1 MGSPWRRGLAI
12 KGLAMDGAAM
22 IGLAV
27 AAGHAAPVLAQDAA
41 EIVVTGT
48 RLARPEID
56 SPNPLTTVAGAAL
69 GDSGRTST
77 TDALLRLPALVG
89 SQGTALAAG
98 GNPDLGF
105 GEAGVHLL
113 NLRNLGRDRTLVL
126 VDGKRHVA
134 GIPDSA
140 AVDIGA
146 IPQDLIEQV
155 DVMTGGASAIYG
167 ADGVSGVVNF
177 VLKRDFEG
185 LRLRLENG
193 ITSRGD
199 GHQVAAGLTA
209 GRNFDGGRGNLTLAY
224 EFARQGRVDSAQRD
238 YLGDPA
244 RFFQI
249 VGDPVDLL
257 QNGDDPR
264 VPDRK
269 PTNDLR
275 WADSAPDGA
284 VDLDLDFYPDFT
296 GSGQPYDLGTYL
308 PQAGGATRGGSS
320 TPIAGYY
327 GDIVARTERHAVNL
341 LARYAVSPAVRL
353 SFAGKYVRNTAFSYG
368 QPGYG
373 FYDYLEPD
381 NAYLIERFGAAASVN
396 GAYLTRDH
404 FDIGRRGKGSTRE
417 TFRAV
422 AGIDGA
428 LGDRL
433 RYELSYVYGTTRSR
447 LITTNAR
454 LGDRFYAA
462 LDAVV
467 DPGSGQ
473 ITCRINL
480 PGETIVSANNWGDP
494 PVTFRPGECKPL
506 NLLGNG
512 VVSQAALDFI
522 RYRSESRARIDQ
534 HVVSGQVTG
543 EFGSLPGGPI
553 RFALGGEWRRESS
566 RFTPDPQLEAGMLL
580 NTAAVA
586 PTGGGFDVKEAFA
599 EISLPL
605 LKDRPG
611 AELLSLGAAVR
622 VSDYSSTG
630 STLAWKFDAIYAP
643 IADLRLR
650 GTLSRAVRAP
660 NIGELY
666 SPASGTY
673 LAIDDPCDSF
683 NLAGGTQYRAANCNA
698 LLAQAG
704 LTPQQIAA
712 FNPSASPLSS
722 SAILGVA
729 SGNPALREETARTWT
744 AGVVLTPGFV
754 PGLSASLDWY
764 DIRIDGAVNTP
775 SAQTL
780 TELCVDSPN
789 IANIYCANVTRAG
802 GAGFVNGFHVQ
813 PQNVSRFDT
822 AGFDAALKYR
832 RGRLSAGLTVGY
844 LAKLEFAAVPGAVP
858 VSSRRSAYAPRWQAA
873 FDLDWRIGA
882 VSLGYSLD
890 WFERTRRYSESQV
903 QGQGDI
909 AATEYLY
916 YKARWN
922 HDLRFSVQAGQGF
935 TFYGGVNN
943 LTDAKPDYDLFY
955 PNSAIGRAFF
965 VGVRVATDKLP

>member
-1 MGSPWRRGLAI
+1 MVSRGALGTF
-12 KGLAMDGAAM
+12 GL
-22 IGLAV
+22 IL
-27 AAGHAAPVLAQDAA
+27 AAGQAVPALAQETPAAEA

-48 RLARPEID
+48 RLFRPELD
-56 SPNPLTTVAGAAL
+56 SPNPLTSVSGDRLRDAGQ
-69 GDSGRTST
+69 TST
-77 TDALLRLPALVG
+77 TDVLMRLPALVG
-89 SQGTALAAG
+89 SQGTTLAAG

-105 GEAGVHLL
+105 GEAGVNLL

-140 AVDIGA
+140 AVDINS
-146 IPQDLIEQV
+146 IPQDLIERI

-177 VLKRDFEG
+177 MLKRDFQG

-193 ITSRGD
+193 ITARGD
-199 GHQVAAGLTA
+199 GHHAAAALTA
-209 GRNFDGGRGNLTLAY
+209 GRNFAGGRGNVALAY
-224 EFARQGRVDSAQRD
+224 EFARQDRIDSAQRD

-296 GSGQPYDLGTYL
+296 GSGRPYDLGTYL

-327 GDIVARTERHAVNL
+327 GDIVAQTERHAINL
-341 LARYAVSPAVRL
+341 LASYEFSPAARL
-353 SFAGKYVRNTAFSYG
+353 SFEGKYVRNTALSYG

-373 FYDYLEPD
+373 FYDYLAPD
-381 NAYLIERFGAAASVN
+381 NAYLIERFGAAAAAN

-422 AGIDGA
+422 LGLGGA
-428 LGDRL
+428 LGDHL
-433 RYELSYVYGTTRSR
+433 RYELSYVYGATRSR
-447 LITTNAR
+447 LVTTNAR

-467 DPGSGQ
+467 DPQSGQ
-473 ITCRINL
+473 VTCRINL
-480 PGETIVSANNWGDP
+480 PGETVIDPNNWGDP
-494 PVTFRPGECKPL
+494 PATFRPGECRPL

-512 VVSQAALDFI
+512 VASQAALDFI
-522 RYRSESRARIDQ
+522 RYRSESTARLDQ
-534 HVVSGQVTG
+534 HVVGGQLTG
-543 EFGSLPGGPI
+543 DLGAFLTLPVGPI
-553 RFALGGEWRRESS
+553 RFAIGAEYRRESS
-566 RFTPDPQLEAGMLL
+566 RFTPDPQLAAGMLL
-580 NTAAVA
+580 NSAAVA
-586 PTGGGFDVKEAFA
+586 PTGGGFDVKEGFA
-599 EISLPL
+599 EISLPI

-611 AELLSLGAAVR
+611 AQLLALGAAVR

-630 STLAWKFDAIYAP
+630 STLAWKFDALYAP
-643 IADLRLR
+643 VPDIRFR

-666 SPASGTY
+666 SPASGTF
-673 LAIDDPCDSF
+673 LPIDDPCDSF
-683 NLAGGTQYRAANCNA
+683 NLGGGTQFRQANCA
-698 LLAQAG
+698 TLLAQAG

-712 FNPSASPLSS
+712 FNPSASPQSS
-722 SAILGVA
+722 SSILGVA

-744 AGVVLTPGFV
+744 AGVVLTPRFL
-754 PGLSASLDWY
+754 PGLSFSLDWY

-775 SAQTL
+775 SAQNL
-780 TELCVDSPN
+780 TELCVDSPTT
-789 IANIYCANVTRAG
+789 ANVYCANVTRAPG
-802 GAGFVNGFHVQ
+802 TGFVDGFHVQ

-832 RGRLSAGLTVGY
+832 RGRLSAALTLGY
-844 LAKLEFAAVPGAVP
+844 LDKLEFAAVPGAVP
-858 VSSRRSAYAPRWQAA
+858 VSSRGAAYAPRWQAA
-873 FDLDWRIGA
+873 FDLDWRIGP

-890 WFERTRRYSESQV
+890 WFERTRRYGEAQI
-903 QGQGDI
+903 QGQPDI
-909 AATEYLY
+909 APPQYLT

-922 HDLRFSVQAGQGF
+922 HDLRFAVDAGRGF
-935 TFYGGVNN
+935 TLYGGINN

-955 PNSAIGRAFF
+955 PNSAIGRSFF
-965 VGVRVATDKLP
+965 LGVKLATDKLP